1 MTRSRSTAQS
11 WTEDLGLL
19 VTALGLVLF
28 VAFVVEVAAVA
39 TGLLS
44 GAPRLL
50 LIGFADLAE
59 LLRSSLGVPLPPGS
73 TIAHL
78 TQHSTLFVSSV
89 VITAVLVATAGAVI
103 GRWWWR
109 SWGPTKPGHAT
120 RAQIRSELSLRAC
133 RKAATRLRPSLT
145 PAEIRTAAP
154 GDVGIPLPTG
164 PTGPLWAP
172 LETTTGTLAPTQTG
186 KSRRWLTPLCLEAP
200 GALLCSTTK
209 PDLLMLTALARSRRS
224 MPGPILVFDLT
235 GTVNWPAKLRWSP
248 LRGCD
253 DDTKAWDR
261 ARMLVEASA
270 LAVETGD
277 GRGSGNDRVFRQRAV
292 GVVGAYLLAAAL
304 SGGDLARLATWATD
318 REAARSAVTILQGHD
333 RYRAYGDDLEAELN
347 MVPQTADAVWLSVR
361 RALAPFADRRI
372 RELCNHSPASSYDV
386 ERFISSGG
394 SLYLIA
400 AENDAHAAPVMT
412 TIVAE
417 WIDTAREM
425 GLRYP
430 KKRLDPPAT
439 AVLDE
444 LPAATPVP
452 DLPTSQADSLSRGVI
467 IHWAAQS
474 KAQLETT
481 YGPQKAV
488 TLLDNSSLMGIWGGL
503 KDPSTLQWLSTILG
517 EHERTRLQEPA
528 GGLWNGARS
537 ATRSHERVHTYQP
550 SDVRT
555 LERGQVLLV
564 FRHLLA
570 IQARTVDPFDRPD
583 GAQLRRDVDTIET
596 GRIPID
602 AQGYPV
608 SGTHLPR
615 PEIRPSTYPDSRPAH
630 W

>member
-1 MTRSRSTAQS
+1 MTRSRSARP
-11 WTEDLGLL
+11 WVEDIALP
-19 VTALGLVLF
+19 VTALGLALF
-28 VAFVVEVAAVA
+28 TALVIETAAVV

-44 GAPRLL
+44 GASRLL
-50 LIGFADLAE
+50 IVGFDDLAD
-59 LLRSSLGVPLPPGS
+59 LLRSSLGTPPPPGS
-73 TIAHL
+73 PIAHL
-78 TQHSTLFVSSV
+78 SAHPTLFTVCAISTV
-89 VITAVLVATAGAVI
+89 AVLTVAAAVI

-120 RAQIRSELSLRAC
+120 RAQIRDELSLRAC

-145 PAEIRTAAP
+145 PAERRSAAP
-154 GDVGIPLPTG
+154 GEVGLPLPEG

-186 KSRRWLTPLCLEAP
+186 KSRRWLAPLCLEAP
-200 GALLCSTTK
+200 GALLCSSTK
-209 PDLLMLTALARSRRS
+209 PDLLMLTALTRSRRT
-224 MPGPILVFDLT
+224 MPGPILVLDLT
-235 GTVNWPAKLRWSP
+235 GTINWPAKLRWSP

-261 ARMLVEASA
+261 ARILVEASA
-270 LAVETGD
+270 TAVETGD

-304 SGGDLARLATWATD
+304 SGAGITRLAIWATD
-318 REAARSAVTILQGHD
+318 REAARSAVTILQSHD
-333 RYRAYGDDLEAELN
+333 RYQAYGDDLDAELN
-347 MVPQTADAVWLSVR
+347 MVAQTADAVWLSVR
-361 RALAPFADRRI
+361 RALAPFADHRI
-372 RELCNHSPASSYDV
+372 RELCDHSPEQSYDV
-386 ERFISSGG
+386 ERFIASGG
-394 SLYLIA
+394 ALYLVA
-400 AENDAHAAPVMT
+400 EENDVNAAPVMT

-417 WIDTAREM
+417 WIDTARAM

-481 YGPQKAV
+481 YGPHKAV
-488 TLLDNSSLMGIWGGL
+488 TLLDNSALMSIWGGL
-503 KDPSTLQWLSTILG
+503 KDPATLQWLSTILG

-528 GGLWNGARS
+528 GGIWSGARGT
-537 ATRSHERVHTYQP
+537 TRSLERVNTYQP
-550 SDVRT
+550 ADVRT
-555 LERGQVLLV
+555 LDRGQVLLV
-564 FRHLLA
+564 FRHLPA

-583 GAQLRRDVDTIET
+583 GPQLRRDVDTIDT

-602 AQGYPV
+602 THGYPV
-608 SGTHLPR
+608 TGTHLPP
-615 PEIRPSTYPDSRPAH
+615 PEPRPSAYPDSRPPH